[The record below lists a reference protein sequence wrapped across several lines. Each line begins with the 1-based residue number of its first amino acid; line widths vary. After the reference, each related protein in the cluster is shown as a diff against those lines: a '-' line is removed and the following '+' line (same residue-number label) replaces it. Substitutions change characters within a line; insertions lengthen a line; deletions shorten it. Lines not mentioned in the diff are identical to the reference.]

1 MIPLI
6 LGAVLAVRLGPV
18 DPGAPARSPYLAA
31 NSTTVAVAFG
41 GGKTIYFSASHDRGK
56 TFSTPVKVA
65 DASVL
70 PLSRHRGPHVAF
82 SGNAIVVTAVAGER
96 LEEGPH
102 AHGLPSDGN
111 LLAWRSLDGG
121 ATWSKGKPVN
131 DAPGSASEGLH
142 ALAAGADGMLVA
154 VWLDK
159 RGGKGTRLYASHSTD
174 GGTTW
179 SKNIAVYESP
189 SGSICECCSPSAV
202 FDAAGRILVMWRNS
216 LDGARD
222 LYLASSRTGEH
233 FSTPQ
238 KLGTGTWVLN
248 ACPMDGGGL
257 AAAPG
262 KILTAWRRDGN
273 VYLAEPDRPER
284 HVGQGK
290 DVALA
295 LSGDR
300 TYVSWV
306 VTSGVEL
313 WIDGSTVLL
322 SPRGTSP
329 ALCSVPG
336 GVLAA
341 WEDDGG
347 IQLWSTP

>member
-31 NSTTVAVAFG
+31 NSTTVAITFG
-41 GGKTIYFSASHDRGK
+41 AGKTIYFSASYDRGK

-82 SGNAIVVTAVAGER
+82 SGNVIVVTAVAGER

-121 ATWSKGKPVN
+121 ATWSKRKPVN

-159 RGGKGTRLYASHSTD
+159 RGGNPPHPQARDPQRHDLHPDRG
-174 GGTTW
+174 
-179 SKNIAVYESP
+179 V
-189 SGSICECCSPSAV
+189 V
-202 FDAAGRILVMWRNS
+202 FDVLLGLVRRGLGGAQGSGR
-216 LDGARD
+216 
-222 LYLASSRTGEH
+222 
-233 FSTPQ
+233 Q
-238 KLGTGTWVLN
+238 
-248 ACPMDGGGL
+248 
-257 AAAPG
+257 
-262 KILTAWRRDGN
+262 
-273 VYLAEPDRPER
+273 
-284 HVGQGK
+284 
-290 DVALA
+290 
-295 LSGDR
+295 
-300 TYVSWV
+300 YVSWSHETDFVRAIDFLIAREDLAGV
-306 VTSGVEL
+306 VNLASPHPLPNRDFMRALRQAWGTRIGLPATSWMLEIGTWLMRTESEL
-313 WIDGSTVLL
+313 VLK
-322 SPRGTSP
+322 SRR
-329 ALCSVPG
+329 AVPG
-336 GVLAA
+336 RLLEAGFRF
-341 WEDDGG
+341 DF
-347 IQLWSTP
+347 P